1 MNINTLLGNLA
12 TAISTNAALTT
23 WCNTTYGHAHKV
35 FVNLD
40 HRNPP
45 GDSDCPF
52 VTLYPISKSAGLG
65 VSTKRHAF
73 EVDCCIYDDTTRT
86 TGQVL
91 EYNSIRRV
99 EEFRKLI
106 ESAIMGIDTGNALI
120 ETVEIE
126 YSVVEAFP
134 FAWAGMVIE
143 INEHFILGS
152 DPLE

>member
-12 TAISTNAALTT
+12 TAISTNAALSA

-35 FVNLD
+35 YVNLD

-45 GDSDCPF
+45 GDADCPF
-52 VTLYPISKSAGLG
+52 VVLYPISKSAGMG
-65 VSTKRHAF
+65 TSVKRHTF

-91 EYNSIRRV
+91 EYNAIRRV

-106 ESAIMGIDTGNALI
+106 ETAIASADTGDGLI

-143 INEHFILGS
+143 INENFTMGA